1 MKKFRFTLQPIHD
14 LREMRR
20 DEAERSHAQAIAA
33 VTEANSRLDEAEST
47 RREAAESLRSLL
59 QHGQLDPHEVAL
71 RSSYLSSLIAREADA
86 RTRLAA
92 LEEERERRRHKMAE
106 AARAAEA
113 TAKLRER
120 QSARHFEALARYEQ
134 NQLDEMAVVTAAR
147 RNS

>member
-1 MKKFRFTLQPIHD
+1 MKKFRFTLQPVHD

-33 VTEANSRLDEAEST
+33 VAEANGRLDEAENT
-47 RREAAESLRSLL
+47 RREAAESLRRVL
-59 QHGQLDPHEVAL
+59 QSGQLDPHDVAL
-71 RSSYLSSLIAREADA
+71 RSGYLSALIAREADA

-92 LEEERERRRHKMAE
+92 LEDERERRRRTVAE

-120 QSARHFEALARYEQ
+120 QSARHHEAVARHEQ
-134 NQLDEMAVVTAAR
+134 NLLDEMAVVTAAR